1 MEGYVLNKGHS
12 SHRKCS
18 PYRLADT
25 AVFPASIWTTAI
37 KTENRSRQK
46 ERTGTRGWQQD
57 RAESSTQGH
66 AERRGVGCLK
76 DRWRSGGSCAAG
88 PAMFPIRAASFH
100 NCLIGGCVWDG
111 GGSRARVFPPSS
123 QLVDIE
129 ARLPPSRLWVLVIG
143 SDHPISPNTKSTSTP
158 PPSPPLTFPHW
169 AHYVSWLCW
178 KSATLAEMV
187 KLKWCCDRW
196 VSPSSISTKKKKKK
210 QPVLVRITWCA
221 RSKSQFIFQLINVN
235 VWHDQVT
242 SQVDYKTN
250 GIKSSI
256 NM

>member
-12 SHRKCS
+12 SHRKYS

-76 DRWRSGGSCAAG
+76 DRWCSGGSCAAG

-129 ARLPPSRLWVLVIG
+129 ARLPPSRL
-143 SDHPISPNTKSTSTP
+143 SSPRDRIRSPYQPQHQKHIDTP
-158 PPSPPLTFPHW
+158 TLTTPHLP
-169 AHYVSWLCW
+169 AL
-178 KSATLAEMV
+178 
-187 KLKWCCDRW
+187 
-196 VSPSSISTKKKKKK
+196 SS
-210 QPVLVRITWCA
+210 LR
-221 RSKSQFIFQLINVN
+221 
-235 VWHDQVT
+235 
-242 SQVDYKTN
+242 
-250 GIKSSI
+250 
-256 NM
+256 

>member
-178 KSATLAEMV
+178 KNATLAEMV

-210 QPVLVRITWCA
+210 ATCTCSNHLMCTFQVSIHFPAHKRQRLTW
-221 RSKSQFIFQLINVN
+221 SSHL
-235 VWHDQVT
+235 T
-242 SQVDYKTN
+242 SRL
-250 GIKSSI
+250 
-256 NM
+256 